1 MNNDEY
7 ILDLFHK
14 SNSVYGSL
22 RPLQN
27 LFFYTISG
35 ESNFLSNI
43 KSLNSNIAK
52 PRVTDEIS
60 SLTTSAINSIVIDV
74 SGSNP
79 YSAIVNINY
88 NDPGITATNR
98 LGVSLTVDVSSNV
111 NSTVLGEYIVEYII
125 TSADNLFRTRYF
137 RTVYIVDTVSPII
150 TILGSNPLIIEVYG
164 DLTGIEFGAT
174 ATDNFDSIVNV
185 TQVSNLDISNTGTY
199 EIVYSVS
206 DSNGNDMSAVRII
219 NVVDTTSPFI
229 TISGDNPST
238 FEVYTVY
245 VDAGATATDNYDQS
259 VSVVTTGSV
268 DISTVGQYTLTYNA
282 TDACGNQATPKTRIV
297 NVVDTTSPFIT
308 ISGDNPATFE
318 VYTVYVDAGATA
330 TDNYDQS
337 VSVVTTGSVDISTV
351 GQYTLT
357 YNATDACGNQATPK
371 TRIVNIV
378 DIISPTH
385 SLLGDNPLVWTMTQ
399 TYVDPG
405 YDASDNYDVSL
416 TVVVET
422 NLNINVVGSYYYK
435 YIFTDDYSNSAN
447 VTRTVY
453 VIDYSV
459 IHNIPVINI
468 AEDSSMNILNI
479 LNQMTNSNYLKNTN
493 LLADRFAI
501 DFANKDESYI
511 LPFDTY
517 KTLYSGDN
525 NIVIFAHGFSN
536 ETIELVDAQ
545 SNAVGNYKYPYIT
558 SEINIKSMVNIVF
571 DNSLNCK
578 VVVLDGK
585 HSDLTDYFVPNITL
599 TGNNPTTIE
608 VNSTFNVSQL
618 EQAASAVDYQ
628 NNNITSTMQ
637 VYNNLDI
644 TTVGVYEMLYV
655 ATDPS
660 GYQVTK
666 LRTLKVVDTTLPV
679 ITMVTVSGDVNIL
692 WDVYN
697 TFVDPGFSV
706 SDNYDLSLS
715 AADVVVTG
723 TVDISSLGLNTLTY
737 NVSDVY
743 GNAAITKTRIVSVVD
758 REPPVIVIDGSA
770 SLNHILN
777 TSYIDAGVTIT
788 DNYFSLEQLT
798 IDTSNNVD
806 INVVGTYKV
815 IYNATDP
822 CGNAALPKERT
833 VNVYDNIL
841 PVITLVSVSG
851 EINVTLEVYSQYIEP
866 GYDASDNYD
875 LSLSAADVVVTGT
888 VDISSLGL
896 NTLTYNVSDVYGN
909 AAITKTRIVSV
920 VDREPP
926 VIVIDGSASLNHIL
940 NTSYIDAGVTIT
952 DNYFSLEQ
960 LTIDTSNNVDINV
973 VGTYKVIY
981 NATDPCG
988 NAALPKER
996 TVSVYNPTALS
1007 GLIPTVVD
1015 YQIPK
1020 YYTLAPSNQIYSM
1033 GSEYY
1038 KAYCVPTSFASVL
1051 NYYNEIQGLNIQL
1064 NYTSLNSMAP
1074 ETDYMFNFNNRLA
1087 GVTGVTDPAKI
1098 DLGYYFNTNAQGFDL
1113 SSGSYV
1119 GTRLKDFN
1127 KFVDFMTVISPSA
1140 QYHYYYKG
1148 LNNSIAY
1155 TNISGATETP
1165 YSANDITTNVILSD
1179 ISANISTAKPVI
1191 LSFLHWNII
1200 DSGATVNVDGTHIN
1214 LYNFSGY
1221 SPTPDVGLPIYA
1233 ANPELIEEV
1242 WTNENSET
1250 NLGHT
1255 VVCVGYIEN
1264 YNGKNWIIV
1273 QDNVSQPSDP
1283 NLTHRY
1289 VGIEL
1294 DYTVLIMCTFMDFT
1308 PQAGNP
1314 VNNIVVSSN
1323 ISPLPEGFNSSL
1335 RIYDTSLLDISQQFI
1350 INDNQN
1356 LDDISNNV
1364 AVYMVNDGLYI
1375 ECASGNVYD
1384 GLNLVSVMVD
1394 VCLNDIKQS
1403 ATTDFSFTIVN
1414 DLSGKYQLVNA
1425 VEPELEYLFITSSST
1440 DYSVDANFMDIS
1452 SGPLLLG
1459 TFSF

>member
-833 VNVYDNIL
+833 V
-841 PVITLVSVSG
+841 
-851 EINVTLEVYSQYIEP
+851 
-866 GYDASDNYD
+866 
-875 LSLSAADVVVTGT
+875 
-888 VDISSLGL
+888 
-896 NTLTYNVSDVYGN
+896 
-909 AAITKTRIVSV
+909 
-920 VDREPP
+920 
-926 VIVIDGSASLNHIL
+926 
-940 NTSYIDAGVTIT
+940 
-952 DNYFSLEQ
+952 
-960 LTIDTSNNVDINV
+960 
-973 VGTYKVIY
+973 
-981 NATDPCG
+981 
-988 NAALPKER
+988 
-996 TVSVYNPTALS
+996 SVYNPTALS